1 MSEMQRDCMFDIHMH
16 VIPEVDDGS
25 WSLEMSC
32 DMLHDAY
39 MQGVRSVIATPHGSA
54 FLNDAGRVYENF
66 RKLKQSW
73 EAFVASDA
81 QFRSYMGDEPLSL
94 YLGCEVFCSME
105 EIPDGEAQG
114 EKPGDV
120 TAGKGKAPDFL
131 DFLQRGLVPSLNE
144 SGYVLVEFDPMVRPC
159 EAVMIVIL
167 LVSFGW
173 VPVIAHAER
182 YPNLRCDG
190 EIDGL
195 LEEGCLLQVNA
206 GSLTDRYYDEAE
218 WRWARHLLLEKKV
231 TFLGTDAHR
240 TTWRPPAVKDGI
252 RYILENCEK
261 EYAERILFQNARE
274 LLLDV

>member
-1 MSEMQRDCMFDIHMH
+1 MFDIHMH

-73 EAFVASDA
+73 EAFVASDTR
-81 QFRSYMGDEPLSL
+81 FRSYMGDEPLSL

-120 TAGKGKAPDFL
+120 TAGKEKAPDFL
-131 DFLQRGLVPSLNE
+131 DFLQRGLVPSLNG
-144 SGYVLVEFDPMVRPC
+144 SGYVLVEFDPMVRPS

-190 EIDGL
+190 EMDGL

-218 WRWARHLLLEKKV
+218 WQWARHLLLEKKV

-240 TTWRPPAVKDGI
+240 STWRPPAVKDGI